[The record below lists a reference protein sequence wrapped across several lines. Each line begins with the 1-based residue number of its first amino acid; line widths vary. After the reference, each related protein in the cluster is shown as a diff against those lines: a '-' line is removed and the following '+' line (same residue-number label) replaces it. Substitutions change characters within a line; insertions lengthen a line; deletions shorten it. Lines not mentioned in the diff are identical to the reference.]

1 MRIKFVPPK
10 QQTENYKTEKKNR
23 AYQLNTTPLICII
36 ITSIVFWLVLKVAY
50 SNEVGTKIQVFHQ
63 IESCFKTE
71 FVFSILVQK
80 TGEVIHSFPLI
91 G

>member
-10 QQTENYKTEKKNR
+10 EQTEKYKIEKKNR
-23 AYQLNTTPLICII
+23 AYLLNTPPLICII
-36 ITSIVFWLVLKVAY
+36 ITSIVFWLDLKVAY

-63 IESCFKTE
+63 IESCFMTE